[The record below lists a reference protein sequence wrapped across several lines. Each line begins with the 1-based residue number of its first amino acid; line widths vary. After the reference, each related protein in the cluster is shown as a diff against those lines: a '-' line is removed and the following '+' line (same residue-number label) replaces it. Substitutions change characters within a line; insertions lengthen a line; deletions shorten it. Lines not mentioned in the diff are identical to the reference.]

1 MGYKSTHL
9 QNRNKRTGVENRLA
23 VAQWAAWTG
32 GLGLAD
38 TNYYLESGWTRPYC
52 AAQGAGLDASRQA
65 VMQKNAEKMCT
76 CVTTSLC

>member
-1 MGYKSTHL
+1 MTVRGAG
-9 QNRNKRTGVENRLA
+9 RDR
-23 VAQWAAWTG
+23 WAG
-32 GLGLAD
+32 SLGLEDA
-38 TNYYLESGWTRPYC
+38 NYCTQNGQTARSYC